1 MLVAS
6 DHGFMLSRLQTRLER
21 HRSFVFDNA
30 DIEEPSNVVDEARV
44 DKNGFL
50 DCVFL
55 VQASK

>member
-1 MLVAS
+1 
-6 DHGFMLSRLQTRLER
+6 MLSRLQTRLER